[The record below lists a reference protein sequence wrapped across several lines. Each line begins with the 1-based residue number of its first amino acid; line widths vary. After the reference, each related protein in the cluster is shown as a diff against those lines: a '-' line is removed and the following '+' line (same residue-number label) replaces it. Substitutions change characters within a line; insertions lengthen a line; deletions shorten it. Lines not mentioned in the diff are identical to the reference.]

1 MPTKLFSILVPV
13 TLFLMS
19 CSLNKA
25 SNDHFEVKTNVS
37 EPSKVRFA
45 GKGAGAG
52 MMLMSSMGPMGIAIG
67 VAIDEGIA
75 NDIDKTAKMSGFD
88 IETSVLQTLSST
100 LKAKAQKN
108 AFKVQ
113 SVNEIIIEISRY
125 GFVIQPGEDDLV
137 TAQLHLNISLD
148 DQEWLK
154 IKYPEQ
160 LTEQQ
165 RKDIKTETLELVKV
179 DGQVIESLFHHAL
192 HKVNNIIN
200 ETSKE
205 LNDTKTL

>member
-1 MPTKLFSILVPV
+1 MPTKLFSVLVLTV
-13 TLFLMS
+13 SLIS

-100 LKAKAQKN
+100 LKAKAQKS
-108 AFKVQ
+108 AFKAQ
-113 SVNEIIIEISRY
+113 SVNEITIEISRY
-125 GFVIQPGEDDLV
+125 GFVLQPGGDDLV
-137 TAQLHLNISLD
+137 TAQLHLSISLN

-154 IKYPEQ
+154 VKYPEQ

-165 RKDIKTETLELVKV
+165 RKEIKTETLELVKS
-179 DGQVIESLFHHAL
+179 DGQVIEELFVKAL
-192 HKVNNIIN
+192 KNIVIFQ
-200 ETSKE
+200 
-205 LNDTKTL
+205 L

>member
-1 MPTKLFSILVPV
+1 
-13 TLFLMS
+13 
-19 CSLNKA
+19 
-25 SNDHFEVKTNVS
+25 
-37 EPSKVRFA
+37 VRFA

-108 AFKVQ
+108 EFKVQ
-113 SVNEIIIEISRY
+113 SVNEITIEISRY
-125 GFVIQPGEDDLV
+125 GFVIQPGGDDLV
-137 TAQLHLNISLD
+137 TAQLHLSISLN

-154 IKYPEQ
+154 VKYPEQ

-165 RKDIKTETLELVKV
+165 RKEIKTETLELVKP
-179 DGQVIESLFHHAL
+179 DGQVIEELFVKAL
-192 HKVNNIIN
+192 KNIVIFQ
-200 ETSKE
+200 
-205 LNDTKTL
+205 L